1 MNILLVLVPIS
12 VVLLA
17 LAIGAFVW
25 AVRRGQFDNLDSAAL
40 DVLTDDR
47 APHRERDVDAAASV
61 ADGAGAPPDAG
72 ADASL
77 PRGTTA
83 AAGAPPAPS
92 GDRRQRGD

>member
-12 VVLLA
+12 VVLLVV
-17 LAIGAFVW
+17 AIGAFVW

-47 APHRERDVDAAASV
+47 APHRERDAH
-61 ADGAGAPPDAG
+61 AGAAEADAGTDAG

-77 PRGTTA
+77 A
-83 AAGAPPAPS
+83 DGARADTPSVPS
-92 GDRRQRGD
+92 GERKQRGD